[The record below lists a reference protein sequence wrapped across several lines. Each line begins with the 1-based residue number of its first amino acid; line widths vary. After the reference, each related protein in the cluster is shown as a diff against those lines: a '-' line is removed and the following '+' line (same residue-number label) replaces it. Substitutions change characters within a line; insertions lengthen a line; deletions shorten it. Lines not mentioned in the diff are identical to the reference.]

1 MSSLAAGA
9 QCLTRHMQHHKAVPQ
24 RSKSVMPQASA
35 SSSIITHVG
44 AQHHVNIMSTS
55 ACSALSCSHRA
66 SATCFQRPERRHLCP
81 AGGPEAAR
89 GGEEPRAS
97 GAAEAVGGC
106 SADQDA
112 AGDQPPA
119 CPATELQQ
127 QMALLQQ
134 RVEQASAVAV
144 ELQQAHAATGRSNAG
159 ELQQRQQARPL
170 CLTDGMSVA
179 TCNACPAGCVLQTC
193 GWTGNT
199 LPAGWD
205 RLHWKTAFCWQT
217 VPFPFQEPCCQIQ
230 PGMLCLGAG
239 SCEGSRCTPRAAA
252 GPAMPPPSVGAGQ
265 GRLAGSP
272 VPKNKSCGTS
282 RGVARRSAG
291 GGGAPEENGSAAG
304 R

>member
-1 MSSLAAGA
+1 
-9 QCLTRHMQHHKAVPQ
+9 
-24 RSKSVMPQASA
+24 
-35 SSSIITHVG
+35 
-44 AQHHVNIMSTS
+44 MSTS
-55 ACSALSCSHRA
+55 ACRAVSCSHRA
-66 SATCFQRPERRHLCP
+66 SAICFQRPERRYLWP
-81 AGGPEAAR
+81 AGGPEAAQ

-106 SADQDA
+106 SADQVA
-112 AGDQPPA
+112 AGDKPPA

-134 RVEQASAVAV
+134 RVEQASIVAV
-144 ELQQAHAATGRSNAG
+144 ELQQAHAATGGGNAE
-159 ELQQRQQARPL
+159 ELLQRQQARPL

-193 GWTGNT
+193 RLTGNT

-205 RLHWKTAFCWQT
+205 GLHWKIVFCWQT
-217 VPFPFQEPCCQIQ
+217 VPFPCQEPCCQ
-230 PGMLCLGAG
+230 PGMLFLGAG
-239 SCEGSRCTPRAAA
+239 SFEGSCCIPRAAA
-252 GPAMPPPSVGAGQ
+252 GPATPSSTVGAGQ

-272 VPKNKSCGTS
+272 VKESRSGSTS